1 MPLHSLR
8 EIVEYAT
15 RKKECRNA
23 VCITFAC
30 TRQTRVNCQSANGKG
45 VLKFRKLKKIL
56 FGFFGNLFGESI
68 DYKPGGVCNLN
79 VVEPLQLVQFN
90 GVGKLQ
96 FLYGRGEQKI
106 FFHPFRKLYSAVS

>member
-30 TRQTRVNCQSANGKG
+30 TRQTRVNCQGANGKG

-68 DYKPGGVCNLN
+68 DYKSGWVCNLN

-90 GVGKLQ
+90 GAGKLQ
-96 FLYGRGEQKI
+96 FFYGRGKQKI
-106 FFHPFRKLYSAVS
+106 FFHPFRKLDFAVS

>member
-8 EIVEYAT
+8 EIIECST
-15 RKKECRNA
+15 HKKECRNA
-23 VCITFAC
+23 TLAFVS
-30 TRQTRVNCQSANGKG
+30 TRQTRVNYQGAKGKG

-68 DYKPGGVCNLN
+68 DYKPGWVCNLN

-106 FFHPFRKLYSAVS
+106 FFHPFRKLDFAVS